1 MASISNYSELVTALT
16 KWFLADDLSEDADEI
31 IALAESY
38 FNAKLRLR
46 QMETIATLT
55 AASNVYTLPTDYIE
69 YKRVV
74 EKAST
79 RRRLE
84 FITEDAVDQLYPSRT
99 SGLSNHF
106 TIIGSSLYTFPLS
119 STDVELTYYAKIP
132 ALSSSNTTNW
142 LLTAHPNL
150 YLHACML
157 YAAELVKDDGKLAT
171 ESTFVQN
178 YVDLL
183 HSADNRAKFANAG
196 VTLPGNVW

>member
-1 MASISNYSELVTALT
+1 MASISNYSELVTAIT
-16 KWFLADDLSEDADEI
+16 KWFLAGDMSEDADEI
-31 IALAESY
+31 IALAEAY
-38 FNAKLRLR
+38 FNVKLRLR

-55 AASNVYTLPTDYIE
+55 AVSNVYALPTDYIE

-84 FITEDAVDQLYPSRT
+84 FITEDAVDRLYPSRT

-119 STDVELTYYAKIP
+119 STDMELTYYAKIP
-132 ALSSSNTTNW
+132 GLSDANPTNW

-150 YLHACML
+150 YLHACLL
-157 YAAELVKDDGKLAT
+157 YAAELVKDDGKLST